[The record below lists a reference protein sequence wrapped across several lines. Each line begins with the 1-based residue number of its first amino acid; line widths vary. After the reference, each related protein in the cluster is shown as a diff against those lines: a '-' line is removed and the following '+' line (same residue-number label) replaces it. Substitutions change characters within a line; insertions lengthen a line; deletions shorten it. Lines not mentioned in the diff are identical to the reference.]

1 MQIRPYQQAAREA
14 VHREWDEGRNRTLL
28 VLPTGCGKTIVFAKI
43 TEDEVRSGSRVLIL
57 AHRGE
62 LLQQAADKLER
73 TSGLKC
79 AGKIKKTDRFVQSAC
94 GYLSKSSLWLPVRV
108 RYRNNVSSA
117 IS

>member
-1 MQIRPYQQAAREA
+1 MQMRPYQQAARTA

-43 TEDEVRSGSRVLIL
+43 TEDEVRSGNRVLIL

-62 LLQQAADKLER
+62 LLQQAADRLER

-79 AGKIKKTDRFVQSAC
+79 AVEKAEQTCWGNGI
-94 GYLSKSSLWLPVRV
+94 GSLWAACKP
-108 RYRNNVSSA
+108 
-117 IS
+117 

>member
-1 MQIRPYQQAAREA
+1 MQMRPYQQAARTA

-43 TEDEVRSGSRVLIL
+43 TEDEVRSGNRVLIL

-79 AGKIKKTDRFVQSAC
+79 AVEKAEQTCLGQWC
-94 GYLSKSSLWLPVRV
+94 GQRADPDAAETPCSVPCRLLPDD
-108 RYRNNVSSA
+108 YH
-117 IS
+117 